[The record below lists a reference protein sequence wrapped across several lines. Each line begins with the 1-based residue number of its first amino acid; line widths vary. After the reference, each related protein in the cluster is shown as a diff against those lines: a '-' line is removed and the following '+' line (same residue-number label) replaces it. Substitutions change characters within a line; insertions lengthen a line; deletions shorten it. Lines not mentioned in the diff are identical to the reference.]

1 MKRQE
6 EKYTKVRQFNF
17 STELTKKLATEM
29 PQNELEAMM
38 NEYNIGIVTIVEN
51 KLKQSILRGAEPEI
65 YKYQDFLKGWGVS
78 FNLPTDDA
86 VKYLDNF
93 KNFNLS
99 DYQGAISHTT
109 KNEIRLLVQDAI
121 AT

>member
-6 EKYTKVRQFNF
+6 EKNTKVRQFNF
-17 STELTKKLATEM
+17 SSELTKKLATEM

-38 NEYNIGIVTIVEN
+38 NEYNIGIITIVEN

-86 VKYLDNF
+86 VQYLDSF